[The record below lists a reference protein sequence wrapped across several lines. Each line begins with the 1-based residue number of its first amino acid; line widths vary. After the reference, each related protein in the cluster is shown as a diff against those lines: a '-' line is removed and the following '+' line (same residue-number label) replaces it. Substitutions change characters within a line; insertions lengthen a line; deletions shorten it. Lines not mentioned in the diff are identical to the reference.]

1 MARYVIGLE
10 NVLAN
15 IQREMMAVRGRTYKG
30 MFAAMKFLENEMNTT
45 PPLVPEGNA
54 ETRKHYVSEYLKDS
68 WFITGTPHPTNPI
81 VFAGYKA
88 SYAEIVHENIGAI
101 NWTRPGSGPK
111 WLQIHFDRNR
121 PEMLMI
127 VAQHARVPG
136 TTRVGGLSSGAS
148 FVNIADRTNE
158 RNVEF

>member
-15 IQREMMAVRGRTYKG
+15 IQREMMAVRFRTYKG

-45 PPLVPEGNA
+45 PPLVPEGDS
-54 ETRKHYVSEYLKDS
+54 ETRKHYKSEYLKDS
-68 WFITGTPHPTNPI
+68 WFILGSPHPTNPI

-88 SYAEIVHENIGAI
+88 SYAEIVHENVGVI

-111 WLQIHFDRNR
+111 WLQIHWDRNR
-121 PEMLMI
+121 TEMLMI
-127 VAQHARVPG
+127 VAQNARVPG
-136 TTRVGGLSSGAS
+136 STVRAGSSD
-148 FVNIADRTNE
+148 FVSIGSRSNE